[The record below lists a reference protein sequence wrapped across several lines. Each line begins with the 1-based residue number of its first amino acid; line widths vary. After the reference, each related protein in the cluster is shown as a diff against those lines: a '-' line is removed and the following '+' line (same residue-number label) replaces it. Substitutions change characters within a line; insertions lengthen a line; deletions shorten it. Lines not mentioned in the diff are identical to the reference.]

1 MFFTG
6 VPVLETPL
14 LWFVDLQFS
23 EEEILLKFSPTPPS
37 SGSSWMCH
45 WCRGEHCVYQHFRPK
60 FGGKTRTLHKIAL
73 IDQLRAVFFHRKA
86 NLKRLKEREIPN
98 SCRGRVWPRAM
109 SSVRNRERKEHN
121 DQWCSV
127 RYSRCEVLGK
137 RSRLW
142 GEWRGNLAKLRP
154 RDVPLVVYSL
164 SSLGVKALSESWK
177 MAAPR
182 PRDPEHPCGD
192 AELTVTGALGIHVG
206 DWWQPFASSQW
217 EQNNCILLWFALYSA
232 PFRLLF
238 FLINNEP
245 LPIHSVK
252 LHRQSPSSFA
262 WERCTMSCCERSGRE

>member
-137 RSRLW
+137 RSSCGVSGGGIW
-142 GEWRGNLAKLRP
+142 Q
-154 RDVPLVVYSL
+154 
-164 SSLGVKALSESWK
+164 SS
-177 MAAPR
+177 
-182 PRDPEHPCGD
+182 DPGMCH
-192 AELTVTGALGIHVG
+192 
-206 DWWQPFASSQW
+206 
-217 EQNNCILLWFALYSA
+217 
-232 PFRLLF
+232 LLF
-238 FLINNEP
+238 ILSPVWGWKPFL
-245 LPIHSVK
+245 
-252 LHRQSPSSFA
+252 SP
-262 WERCTMSCCERSGRE
+262 ERWQHHGPGTLSIPAGTQN